1 VKKQRAFKTG
11 THTDTQGRRH
21 KITDADIREIVES
34 YDPTLH
40 EAPLVIGHPKMD
52 SPAFGRVKSL
62 ELAGDFLDAEPHK
75 VDPQFADWV
84 NKGYWDRISIAL
96 WGRDQPGNPKPG
108 KLYLRHI
115 GYLGGT
121 PPAVSGL
128 PAASFA
134 AGDGFMEFADWNGL
148 SIASLF
154 RRLKNFLIDEKGQ
167 ERADAIIPEFELE
180 SLQVRA
186 AQKEAD
192 ETAIAYAQPPSEED
206 NKAAIAWLEKAIAR
220 HERHMNGS
228 EKTSEAS
235 QMKMMQEM
243 KKALAALQGDDADAF
258 AQSPSQG
265 DTVLTKEQLEAR
277 AAEQAAKDTELKAR
291 EQTLRDAEAKRNRE
305 TIAARVKAVVT
316 AGRILPR
323 DLESA
328 VAFAASLDAAATI
341 EFGQGEAKE
350 KKPAAEWFLAFL
362 EAQPVRVDFTER
374 SRAGA
379 DADQAITFAAPAGY
393 SVDAARLELHNKAL
407 AHQRAHPNTTYEAAL
422 AAVGN

>member
-1 VKKQRAFKTG
+1 MKKQRAFRTG

-34 YDPTLH
+34 YDPRLH

-62 ELAGDFLDAEPHK
+62 ELAGDFLDAEPHQ

-84 NKGYWDRISIAL
+84 NKGLWNRISIAL
-96 WGRDQPGNPKPG
+96 WGREQPGNPKPG

-128 PAASFA
+128 PAASFG
-134 AGDGFMEFADWNGL
+134 AGEGFIEFADWNGL
-148 SIASLF
+148 SIAALF
-154 RRLKNFLIDEKGQ
+154 RRIKNFLIDEKGQ
-167 ERADAIIPEFELE
+167 ERADAILPEHEIE

-186 AQKEAD
+186 AQKEEPAS
-192 ETAIAYAQPPSEED
+192 AFAQPPS
-206 NKAAIAWLEKAIAR
+206 
-220 HERHMNGS
+220 
-228 EKTSEAS
+228 
-235 QMKMMQEM
+235 
-243 KKALAALQGDDADAF
+243 QGE
-258 AQSPSQG
+258 
-265 DTVLTKEQLEAR
+265 TVLTKEELEAR
-277 AAEQAAKDTELKAR
+277 AAELAAKDTEIKAR
-291 EQTLRDAEAKRNRE
+291 EQSLLDAESKRSRE
-305 TIAARVKAVVT
+305 TIAARVKAVVA

-323 DLESA
+323 ELEPA
-328 VAFAASLDAAATI
+328 VAFAASIDAASTI
-341 EFGQGEAKE
+341 EFGQGAAKE
-350 KKPAAEWFLAFL
+350 TKPAAEWFLSFL

-379 DADQAITFAAPAGY
+379 EAGEAITFAAPAGY
-393 SVDAARLELHNKAL
+393 SVDTARLELHNKAL

-422 AAVGN
+422 AAVSN